1 MPAIAPH
8 TIALFRFPGIE
19 SADNARRLADTAA
32 AAGYEV
38 AVIGFWP
45 DGYEASGN
53 DRFLLG
59 ENLGS
64 APRMSAWAFRDKH
77 GFEVDT
83 LGLAAHT
90 FATEILSPELVLAE
104 SVWHQRLRGFADK
117 VIQTLSHMKPS
128 HVLIPHGAEVLSRLI
143 NAVAAQMRYPLLFW
157 ESGFLPGHLY
167 LDHRAP
173 HFFRGLCS
181 ADVTSPSAT
190 AETLGALLKQ
200 RWLNSGQSK
209 YEQSG
214 HDNQAFSDWLAAGSD
229 KLLFIPAQVPT
240 DANVVTGLHHHDN
253 LIALYRDMIAHLPT
267 GWRIAF
273 KPHPKAEVDWSSLSR
288 DEARLFIGDVSI
300 LRAIKASDAVLTHSS
315 NAGLEAVMLG
325 KPVLTTGSAIYRAR
339 ELTQTLQTGADLSDA
354 LTVARPAD
362 SRTVDTLLGHL
373 AQTVLLADGDT
384 RQFALQLKAAKPVLE
399 DYLPHYPLPL
409 QKTVRAASALNVRL
423 RRNQTLAQGFSGLS
437 HEDSDCLS
445 AALSPD
451 VIRNRPFGGP
461 IIGDAWAP
469 PVISDRPLELG
480 TVVFPELENLPSP
493 DVEIAALGQ
502 RPDGCVFSVRLRPTG
517 DSADIQSFSVESLAR
532 LIQPI
537 VSDFQIMTWPGGDH
551 ASIYLRRRRRTD
563 TFLQTVISFPAPI
576 FRAGKTAAPIAEGDA
591 LPLSA
596 THAHYGPYARLPEGQ
611 WSVSRL
617 MPPSE
622 GVKGL
627 QDALTIL
634 AARKMRLQVLEHA
647 EGGEPLLIHET
658 SWLRPSGVFRTR
670 PDMKYELRSFMPK
683 TKSKAN
689 GPRFYGFAISA
700 ASAAPINSTSAP

>member
-1 MPAIAPH
+1 
-8 TIALFRFPGIE
+8 
-19 SADNARRLADTAA
+19 
-32 AAGYEV
+32 
-38 AVIGFWP
+38 
-45 DGYEASGN
+45 
-53 DRFLLG
+53 
-59 ENLGS
+59 
-64 APRMSAWAFRDKH
+64 
-77 GFEVDT
+77 
-83 LGLAAHT
+83 
-90 FATEILSPELVLAE
+90 
-104 SVWHQRLRGFADK
+104 
-117 VIQTLSHMKPS
+117 
-128 HVLIPHGAEVLSRLI
+128 
-143 NAVAAQMRYPLLFW
+143 
-157 ESGFLPGHLY
+157 
-167 LDHRAP
+167 
-173 HFFRGLCS
+173 
-181 ADVTSPSAT
+181 
-190 AETLGALLKQ
+190 
-200 RWLNSGQSK
+200 
-209 YEQSG
+209 
-214 HDNQAFSDWLAAGSD
+214 
-229 KLLFIPAQVPT
+229 
-240 DANVVTGLHHHDN
+240 
-253 LIALYRDMIAHLPT
+253 
-267 GWRIAF
+267 
-273 KPHPKAEVDWSSLSR
+273 
-288 DEARLFIGDVSI
+288 
-300 LRAIKASDAVLTHSS
+300 
-315 NAGLEAVMLG
+315 MLG

-339 ELTQTLQTGADLSDA
+339 ELTQALQTGADLSDA

-362 SRTVDTLLGHL
+362 SHTVDTLLGHL

-399 DYLPHYPLPL
+399 DYLPHYQLPL

-451 VIRNRPFGGP
+451 VISNRPFGGP

-563 TFLQTVISFPAPI
+563 TSLQTAISFPAPI

-611 WSVSRL
+611 WSVARL

-634 AARKMRLQVLEHA
+634 AARKMRLQVLEHV

-689 GPRFYGFAISA
+689 GPRFYGFAIST
-700 ASAAPINSTSAP
+700 ASGAPINSTSAP